1 MNSTTAKAAHTSK
14 ITRLMLLVYLGALSG
29 CTTFKPPQISYD
41 ADIPSLPSPPSFAED
56 RSRSLHVPPS
66 WAPAKGGKKGA
77 KEAEEPVARIEVAND
92 AARVEPRKEG
102 YFNAVQVFSYSPGAL
117 YQIYAAPGLI
127 TDIALE
133 PGEQLTGSGPVS
145 AGDTV
150 RWVVGDTES
159 GSGDTRRV
167 HIMVKPTRPAI
178 DTNLVVNTDRRTY
191 LIELRSREKPYMP
204 SVAWF
209 YPEDRIAR
217 AQAVPAVPVL
227 PELPQRRYRYTLE
240 GDNPP
245 WRPVGAYDDGR
256 KVYVEFSPGIVQG
269 EMPPLF
275 VIGPDGKPEI
285 VNYRTYRN
293 LLIVDRLF
301 AAAELRLGGDTQQR
315 VRIVRSD
322 GKPQ

>member
-1 MNSTTAKAAHTSK
+1 
-14 ITRLMLLVYLGALSG
+14 L
-29 CTTFKPPQISYD
+29 
-41 ADIPSLPSPPSFAED
+41 AED
-56 RSRSLHVPPS
+56 RSKPLHVPPS

-117 YQIYAAPGLI
+117 YQIYAAPGQI

-178 DTNLVVNTDRRTY
+178 ETNLVVNTDRRTY
-191 LIELRSREKPYMP
+191 LVELRSREKPYMP

-209 YPEDRIAR
+209 YPEDRMAR
-217 AQAVPAVPVL
+217 AQALPPTPVV
-227 PELPQRRYRYTLE
+227 PELPRRRYRYTLE

-315 VRIVRSD
+315 VRITRSD
-322 GKPQ
+322 GRPQ